1 MSTDMPLFFCASH
14 VLLSSTAM
22 RYVLWIVKLALF
34 ALALTFAVKNTDPV
48 VVRYF
53 LGHEWRAPLIFV
65 MLVFLCLGAL
75 LGLVSALGQIL
86 RQRREITSLKR
97 QLQGY
102 TIPAVRSSPPD

>member
-1 MSTDMPLFFCASH
+1 
-14 VLLSSTAM
+14 M
-22 RYVLWIVKLALF
+22 RYVLWVLKLALF

-48 VVRYF
+48 AVRYF

-102 TIPAVRSSPPD
+102 TIPAVRSSPPDVAGL

>member
-1 MSTDMPLFFCASH
+1 
-14 VLLSSTAM
+14 M
-22 RYVLWIVKLALF
+22 RYVLWVLKLALF

-48 VVRYF
+48 AVRYF

-75 LGLVSALGQIL
+75 LGLLSALGQIL

-97 QLQGY
+97 QLQGH
-102 TIPAVRSSPPD
+102 TVPTGRSAPPDVAGL